1 MLSPRPDQIKKFGVQ
16 FWDGLDF
23 PSFSQ
28 FVSFKCQFDR
38 RRDNDTW
45 SRKARTDVGA
55 RASSYIPA
63 AAAGCWWLEARDPRN
78 QNWSC
83 LLPLLHFC
91 LPFTQP
97 VTKLHLA
104 LNWSIIGDWTAG
116 SPPKSK
122 TYCCCIEKHCTWV
135 TKLFKCTCVQSAPE
149 KCKVEKSSEPSDKG
163 PISDKMSV
171 LKFLELLKPFNVKVP
186 FKLLLFQ
193 TQRPVKYKQSSPNH
207 SWC

>member
-1 MLSPRPDQIKKFGVQ
+1 MVNLLSPRSDWIKTLCVQ

-104 LNWSIIGDWTAG
+104 LNWTD
-116 SPPKSK
+116 
-122 TYCCCIEKHCTWV
+122 
-135 TKLFKCTCVQSAPE
+135 
-149 KCKVEKSSEPSDKG
+149 
-163 PISDKMSV
+163 
-171 LKFLELLKPFNVKVP
+171 
-186 FKLLLFQ
+186 LLLVIELQVLLQDLLLHWKTLHLGYKAFQ
-193 TQRPVKYKQSSPNH
+193 MQLCTKCIWKVQGWEKF
-207 SWC
+207 WALW

>member
-1 MLSPRPDQIKKFGVQ
+1 MVNLLSPRSDQIKTFGVQ

-63 AAAGCWWLEARDPRN
+63 AAAAGWWWLEARDPRN

-91 LPFTQP
+91 LPFT
-97 VTKLHLA
+97 LHPSA
-104 LNWSIIGDWTAG
+104 SDKASPCTELNWSILVIKRLNCRF
-116 SPPKSK
+116 SYK
-122 TYCCCIEKHCTWV
+122 TYCCIEKHCTLV
-135 TKLFKCTCVQSAPE
+135 TKLFKCNCVQSAPE

-171 LKFLELLKPFNVKVP
+171 LKFLELLKSFNVKVP
-186 FKLLLFQ
+186 FKSFMLLFSDTATSQ
-193 TQRPVKYKQSSPNH
+193 I
-207 SWC
+207 